1 MTKRRIYGFIVLF
14 LVFIMLFALILSYP
28 QNVAS
33 ADMGPKPQTY
43 VKITGVPDDVLYYAA
58 FIVPEDEGW
67 GPHQTLD
74 QMKAWYEKEKAEL
87 EERYADDK
95 ENPYYIEE
103 SKKYESFETYLK
115 YFYRYDSDE
124 GQQRVEIFLKL
135 DEYEDVDGYSLLPDS
150 ARIFSGDKELSVTYY
165 GPRTF
170 KVLLYFVAEDR
181 FVVSEN
187 CEAYAFSAYY
197 KMDVNLNQIVE
208 DPQAEPLPVSNNYN
222 YTREILL
229 LLARIVMTIA
239 IELALAYCFKYR
251 SKKAILTISLTNLVT
266 QTILNVLLN
275 VVDFKQGF
283 LSVVFYYLFFE
294 LAAVVIEA
302 VTYSI
307 CAKKLVF
314 GETNKS
320 IGKAIVYAILA
331 NVLSFGIGFV
341 FMAFVV

>member
-14 LVFIMLFALILSYP
+14 LVFIALFALILYSP
-28 QNVAS
+28 QGIAS

-43 VKITGVPDDVLYYAA
+43 VKITGVPDDVAYYAT

-67 GPHQTLD
+67 GPHRTFA
-74 QMKAWYEKEKAEL
+74 QMKESYEYEKADLEKE
-87 EERYADDK
+87 YADDK
-95 ENPYYIEE
+95 ENPCYIEE

-115 YFYRYDSDE
+115 NNYRYNTDG
-124 GQQRVEIFLKL
+124 GQQRLEILFKL
-135 DEYEDVDGYSLLPDS
+135 SEYEDVDGYTVLLGS
-150 ARIFSGDKELSVTYY
+150 EAIFFGESELKVTYH

-208 DPQAEPLPVSNNYN
+208 DPQATLPVEKNYN

-229 LLARIVMTIA
+229 LFARIIITIA
-239 IELALAYCFKYR
+239 IELALAFCFKYR
-251 SKKAILTISLTNLVT
+251 SKKAILTISLTNLAT

-275 VVDFKQGF
+275 VVDFKAGF
-283 LSVVFYYLFFE
+283 LSVVLYYLLFE
-294 LAAVVIEA
+294 LTAVVIEA

-320 IGKAIVYAILA
+320 IGKAIIYAVLA
-331 NVLSFGIGFV
+331 NILSFGVGFL

>member
-1 MTKRRIYGFIVLF
+1 MAKRRMYGFIVLF
-14 LVFIMLFALILSYP
+14 VVFITLFALILLYP

-33 ADMGPKPQTY
+33 ADMGPKPATY
-43 VKITGVPDDVLYYAA
+43 VKIMGVPEDVEYYAT

-67 GPHQTLD
+67 GPHQTID
-74 QMKAWYEKEKAEL
+74 QMKEWYKKEKADL
-87 EERYADDK
+87 EERYADNQDD
-95 ENPYYIEE
+95 PYYIEE
-103 SKKYESFETYLK
+103 SKKFESFEAYLK
-115 YFYRYDSDE
+115 YYYNYDTDD
-124 GQQRVEIFLKL
+124 GQQRTEILLKL
-135 DEYEDVDGYSLLPDS
+135 DEYEDVDGYSLLVHS
-150 ARIFSGDKELSVTYY
+150 EAIFVGESELKITYY

-170 KVLLYFVAEDR
+170 KVLLYFVEEDR

-208 DPQAEPLPVSNNYN
+208 NPNAQPLPVSNNYN

-229 LLARIVMTIA
+229 LLARIIITIA
-239 IELALAYCFKYR
+239 IELALAFCFKYR
-251 SKKAILTISLTNLVT
+251 SKKAILTISLTNLAT

-283 LSVVFYYLFFE
+283 LSVVIYYLLFE
-294 LAAVVIEA
+294 LTAVVIEA
-302 VTYSI
+302 ITYSI

-320 IGKAIVYAILA
+320 IGKAIIYAILA
-331 NVLSFGIGFV
+331 NVLSFGAGFL

>member
-14 LVFIMLFALILSYP
+14 LVFITLFALILSYP

-33 ADMGPKPQTY
+33 ADMGPKPATY
-43 VKITGVPDDVLYYAA
+43 VKITGVPDDVAYYAA
-58 FIVPEDEGW
+58 FIVPEKEGW
-67 GPHQTLD
+67 GPHRTLV
-74 QMKAWYEKEKAEL
+74 QMKKDYEREKAEL
-87 EERYADDK
+87 ENEYADDK
-95 ENPYYIEE
+95 DNPYYIEE

-115 YFYRYDSDE
+115 DNYRYNTDDD
-124 GQQRVEIFLKL
+124 QQRLEILFKL
-135 DEYEDVDGYSLLPDS
+135 SEYEDVDGYSVLVDS
-150 ARIFSGDKELSVTYY
+150 AVIFFGESELKVTYH

-208 DPQAEPLPVSNNYN
+208 DPQAALPVEKNYN

-229 LLARIVMTIA
+229 LLARIVVTIA
-239 IELALAYCFKYR
+239 IELALAFCFKYR
-251 SKKAILTISLTNLVT
+251 SKKAILTVSLTNLAT

-283 LSVVFYYLFFE
+283 LSVALYYLLFE
-294 LAAVVIEA
+294 LTAVVIEA
-302 VTYSI
+302 TTYSI

-331 NVLSFGIGFV
+331 NILSFGAGFL